1 MRVVT
6 NTAISLDGRI
16 ATARFDHVA
25 IGSPTDRRYMSVLRA
40 RADAVL
46 VGGQTFRNW
55 PLPLVPDPEALATL
69 RREEFFD
76 VETPEIE
83 NRRWW
88 NVVVTRSPA
97 PGGDLHPRFF
107 GDARVRP
114 LFISGE
120 LSIPTIL
127 ADLAERGVQTLLLE
141 CGGDLL
147 AQFLASGV
155 VDEMY
160 VTLCPLV
167 LGGKGAPSL
176 ADGSGF
182 PFSEAP
188 RLELLHSVVVDSEI
202 YLRYR
207 VRHVS

>member
-1 MRVVT
+1 MIS

-16 ATARFDHVA
+16 ATAGYDHVA

-55 PLPLVPDPEALATL
+55 PLPLVPDELSLTTL
-69 RREEFFD
+69 RREAFFD
-76 VETPEIE
+76 CEAPEIAG
-83 NRRWW
+83 RQWW

-97 PGGDLHPRFF
+97 PSPGDAPRFF

-114 LFISGE
+114 LFFSGA
-120 LSIPTIL
+120 LDIPTVL
-127 ADLAERGVQTLLLE
+127 ADLAARGVQTLLLE

-147 AQFLASGV
+147 AQFLAAGV
-155 VDEMY
+155 VDELF
-160 VTLCPLV
+160 VTVCPLV

-176 ADGSGF
+176 VDGGGF
-182 PFSEAP
+182 AFVDAP
-188 RLELLHSVVVDSEI
+188 RLELANFNVVGQEI
-202 YLRYR
+202 YVRYR
-207 VRHVS
+207 VCRSS